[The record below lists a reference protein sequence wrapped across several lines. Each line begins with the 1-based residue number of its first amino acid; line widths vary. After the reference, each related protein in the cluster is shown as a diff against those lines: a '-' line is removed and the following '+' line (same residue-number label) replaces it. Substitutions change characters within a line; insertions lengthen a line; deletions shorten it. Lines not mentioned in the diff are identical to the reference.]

1 MPTTAT
7 GVPWGGTPPP
17 AAVTSASGIK
27 YEWRIVALDY
37 TIADGKVSQ
46 IHWTLNATNGN
57 QSAGAYGSIGASSL
71 NTPFSALT
79 EQRVVDYVK
88 TDFGSRASDL
98 EKSLAAQIAE
108 KMTPTTATGVP
119 WGGTPPPA
127 AVTSASGIKYEW
139 RIVALDYTIADG
151 KVSQIH
157 WTLNATNG
165 NQSAGAYGSIGAS
178 SLNTP
183 FSALTEQRVVDY
195 VKTDFGS
202 RASDLE
208 KSLAAQ
214 IAEKMTPTTATGVL
228 SFKNAPD
235 YENPTDYP
243 NGGASV
249 NNYVVTISAT
259 NSSGSVSYHTIAVQ
273 VQNVPE
279 SSDGS
284 PGSSSSGSGSSGS
297 IPPVTDVSPTT
308 PAQTPATPP
317 TTPVLGF
324 QPQETVTTAELS
336 TPIVLGNLEVTKA
349 VVGTI
354 QSDIITGSSAAEA
367 LSGGLGKDQITGGKG
382 PDAFIFERAGEFGKD
397 KYDTIT
403 DFSRTDGDKVVISRE
418 AFNGVTKVI
427 LKTVSG
433 NKGLKTAS
441 KSTSNFIYNR
451 ASGILYFD
459 SNGKKSGWGDGGEFA
474 QLLGAPQIGKSDFV
488 LI

>member
-119 WGGTPPPA
+119 WKAETQPFEVNSEKPQDKSETKDNPGKGDSDKSTILKITPQTQVTEVQLDVPLQINNASFNTAIVGTGKGDKLTG
-127 AVTSASGIKYEW
+127 TSTAD
-139 RIVALDYTIADG
+139 AIA
-151 KVSQIH
+151 
-157 WTLNATNG
+157 
-165 NQSAGAYGSIGAS
+165 AGAGK
-178 SLNTP
+178 NQ
-183 FSALTEQRVVDY
+183 LT
-195 VKTDFGS
+195 
-202 RASDLE
+202 
-208 KSLAAQ
+208 
-214 IAEKMTPTTATGVL
+214 
-228 SFKNAPD
+228 
-235 YENPTDYP
+235 
-243 NGGASV
+243 GGAG
-249 NNYVVTISAT
+249 A
-259 NSSGSVSYHTIAVQ
+259 
-273 VQNVPE
+273 
-279 SSDGS
+279 
-284 PGSSSSGSGSSGS
+284 
-297 IPPVTDVSPTT
+297 
-308 PAQTPATPP
+308 
-317 TTPVLGF
+317 
-324 QPQETVTTAELS
+324 
-336 TPIVLGNLEVTKA
+336 
-349 VVGTI
+349 
-354 QSDIITGSSAAEA
+354 
-367 LSGGLGKDQITGGKG
+367 
-382 PDAFIFERAGEFGKD
+382 DAFIFERAGEFGKQ

-403 DFSRTDGDKVVISRE
+403 DFSPTDGDKVVISKE
-418 AFNGVTKVI
+418 AFGGVTQVI

-433 NKGLKTAS
+433 KKGLKKAS
-441 KSTSNFIYNR
+441 KSNSNFVYDR
-451 ASGILYFD
+451 VSGILYFD

>member
-214 IAEKMTPTTATGVL
+214 IAEKMTPTTATGVPWKAETQPFEVNSEKPQGKSETKDNPGKGNSDKSTIL
-228 SFKNAPD
+228 EITPQTQVTAVELDVPLQINNASFNTAIVGTGKGDKLTGTSTADAIAAGAGKNQL
-235 YENPTDYP
+235 T
-243 NGGASV
+243 GGAG
-249 NNYVVTISAT
+249 A
-259 NSSGSVSYHTIAVQ
+259 
-273 VQNVPE
+273 
-279 SSDGS
+279 
-284 PGSSSSGSGSSGS
+284 
-297 IPPVTDVSPTT
+297 
-308 PAQTPATPP
+308 
-317 TTPVLGF
+317 
-324 QPQETVTTAELS
+324 
-336 TPIVLGNLEVTKA
+336 
-349 VVGTI
+349 
-354 QSDIITGSSAAEA
+354 
-367 LSGGLGKDQITGGKG
+367 
-382 PDAFIFERAGEFGKD
+382 DAFIFESAGEFGSGNAD
-397 KYDTIT
+397 VIT
-403 DFSRTDGDKVVISRE
+403 DFKASEGDKITISKD
-418 AFNGVTKVI
+418 AFGGLSKIDLATA
-427 LKTVSG
+427 SG
-433 NKGLKTAS
+433 SQGLKKSAIS
-441 KSTSNFIYNR
+441 KKSLVYEGTTGS
-451 ASGILYFD
+451 LYFNE
-459 SNGKKSGWGDGGEFA
+459 NGKQKGFGDGGLFA
-474 QLLGAPQIGKSDFV
+474 VLQGAPVLGKSDFV